1 MSNKN
6 AFTELQQ
13 NNKEEKKLTIFRLY
27 SEDKD
32 WAESFEQHL
41 NQSFKNYF
49 YILFFFTTKV
59 MAKTPTKKS

>member
-6 AFTELQQ
+6 IFTELQK

-49 YILFFFTTKV
+49 YIHFFLPQK
-59 MAKTPTKKS
+59 